1 MTRLL
6 VMLPFVGGVVALL
19 PRDAWVRRGVVL
31 VVAVLHAGMTAWC
44 IVMRPAVRAGAW
56 LGFDEAG
63 LLVLGLSSALFLAV
77 SIYAVVYLQRQQIPG
92 LHVHEHN
99 ESERVFC
106 SCLLAFLGTMTV
118 VSASRHLGLL
128 WVAMEATTLASAPLI
143 YFHRT
148 QRSLEATW
156 KYVLICSVGIALAL
170 LGTVFLAAGVPVHA
184 SPADLTMER
193 LLATGGDVHVEWLR
207 ISFICFAVGY
217 GTKMG
222 LAPLHT
228 WLPDA
233 HSEAPSLVS
242 ALLSGALLN
251 CAGLGVLRAHQ
262 VCVARGMGALSG
274 DILVVLG
281 IASVIVAAVFI
292 IGQSDYKR
300 MLAYSSVEHMG
311 IVMLGVG
318 LGGGAVFGALL
329 HAVNHSLT
337 KAALFMAA
345 GTILETYR
353 SKQVRDVR
361 GLRRRLPWTA
371 VIWLAGFFAITG
383 TPPFGLFISEFTIA
397 TRAIEAGRWV
407 ITVLYLGGL
416 AAIFAGMGKIV
427 IEMVSGTGGTD
438 SAYERV
444 HEPGALVVPSLA
456 LLSVTLL
463 LGLYVPA
470 GVGELLRRAATAI
483 GGLQ

>member
-6 VMLPFVGGVVALL
+6 VIMPFVGAVLALL
-19 PRDAWVRRGVVL
+19 PREAWMRRAVL
-31 VVAVLHAGMTAWC
+31 VVVAALHALMTAWC
-44 IVMRPAVRAGAW
+44 IVARPALRAGAW

-63 LLVLGLSSALFLAV
+63 LLVLGISSALFLAV
-77 SIYAVVYLQRQQIPG
+77 SIYAVVYLQRQQTPG
-92 LHVHEHN
+92 MHVHEHN

-106 SCLLAFLGTMTV
+106 SCLLAFLGTMTLV
-118 VSASRHLGLL
+118 TASRHLGVL

-170 LGTVFLAAGVPVHA
+170 LGTVFLAAGIPAHA
-184 SPADLTMER
+184 SPADLTLER
-193 LLATGGDVHVEWLR
+193 LVAPGRMVQAEWLK
-207 ISFICFAVGY
+207 ISFICFVVGY

-262 VCVARGMGALSG
+262 VCVAHGMADFSR
-274 DILVVLG
+274 DILIVLG
-281 IASVIVAAVFI
+281 IVSVIVAAVFVV
-292 IGQSDYKR
+292 GQSDYKR

-318 LGGGAVFGALL
+318 LGGRAVFGALL
-329 HAVNHSLT
+329 HAVNHSVT

-353 SKQVRDVR
+353 SKQVREVR

-383 TPPFGLFISEFTIA
+383 TPPFGLFISEYTIA
-397 TRAIEAGRWV
+397 TAAIVGGRWLF
-407 ITVLYLGGL
+407 TVLYLGGL
-416 AAIFAGMGKIV
+416 AAVFAGMGKIV
-427 IEMVSGTGGTD
+427 IEMTGGTTSD
-438 SAYERV
+438 EDMSAHV
-444 HEPGALVVPSLA
+444 HEPAALVVPSFV

-470 GVGELLRRAATAI
+470 GMQEFLWRAAAAL
-483 GGLQ
+483 GGGQ